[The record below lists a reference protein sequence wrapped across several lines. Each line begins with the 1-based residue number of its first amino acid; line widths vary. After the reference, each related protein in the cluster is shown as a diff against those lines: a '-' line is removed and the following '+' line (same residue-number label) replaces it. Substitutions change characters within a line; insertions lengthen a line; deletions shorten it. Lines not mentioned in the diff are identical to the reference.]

1 MNYFCIFVYMK
12 KITIFLLLFHPFIT
26 FGQSVGDVVKK
37 IKNPLG
43 IVNKIKPPGIV
54 NKITP
59 PGIVS
64 KINTPGIVSKINTP
78 GIVSKINP
86 VISNRFFS
94 EIIAPIEE
102 LDKEYQESNFKGD
115 PNNTKYELPDRDAMT
130 DHERYNYEL
139 KKLSKTKN

>member
-1 MNYFCIFVYMK
+1 MK

-43 IVNKIKPPGIV
+43 IVNKITPPGIVSKITPPGIV

-59 PGIVS
+59 
-64 KINTPGIVSKINTP
+64 P

>member
-1 MNYFCIFVYMK
+1 MK

-43 IVNKIKPPGIV
+43 IVNKITPPGIV
-54 NKITP
+54 SKITP

-64 KINTPGIVSKINTP
+64 KITPPGIVSKIT
-78 GIVSKINP
+78 P

>member
-1 MNYFCIFVYMK
+1 MK

-54 NKITP
+54 SKITP

-64 KINTPGIVSKINTP
+64 KITPPGIVSKIT
-78 GIVSKINP
+78 P

>member
-1 MNYFCIFVYMK
+1 MK

-59 PGIVS
+59 
-64 KINTPGIVSKINTP
+64 PGIVSKINTP

>member
-1 MNYFCIFVYMK
+1 MK

-26 FGQSVGDVVKK
+26 FGQSVSEVVKK
-37 IKNPLG
+37 IKNPLGIVNKITSPRIVNKIKPPG

-54 NKITP
+54 NKIT
-59 PGIVS
+59 S
-64 KINTPGIVSKINTP
+64 P

-94 EIIAPIEE
+94 EIITPIEE

-139 KKLSKTKN
+139 KKLSKIKN

>member
-1 MNYFCIFVYMK
+1 MK

>member
-1 MNYFCIFVYMK
+1 MK

-59 PGIVS
+59 PGIVN
-64 KINTPGIVSKINTP
+64 KIKPPGIVSKIT
-78 GIVSKINP
+78 P

>member
-1 MNYFCIFVYMK
+1 MK

-54 NKITP
+54 SKITP

-64 KINTPGIVSKINTP
+64 KIT
-78 GIVSKINP
+78 P

>member
-1 MNYFCIFVYMK
+1 MK

-43 IVNKIKPPGIV
+43 IVNKI
-54 NKITP
+54 TP

-64 KINTPGIVSKINTP
+64 KIT
-78 GIVSKINP
+78 P

>member
-64 KINTPGIVSKINTP
+64 KIT
-78 GIVSKINP
+78 P